1 MNQYGIPPELAA
13 KKTGRIS
20 EISDQA
26 YISKDLCGK
35 QMTQAIYGN
44 KEAINEISLN
54 QAHQL
59 SPRPRFNAASTPK
72 NKTKTM

>member
-1 MNQYGIPPELAA
+1 MNQYGIPPEVTA

-20 EISDQA
+20 EMSDQA

-44 KEAINEISLN
+44 KEAINEISLD
-54 QAHQL
+54 QAH
-59 SPRPRFNAASTPK
+59 
-72 NKTKTM
+72 